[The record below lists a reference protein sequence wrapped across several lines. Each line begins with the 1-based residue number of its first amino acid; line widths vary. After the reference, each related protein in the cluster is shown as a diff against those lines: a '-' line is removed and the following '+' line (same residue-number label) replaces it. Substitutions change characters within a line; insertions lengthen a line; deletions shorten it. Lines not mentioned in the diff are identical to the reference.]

1 MLEPFFAWLL
11 VAIVGAMSELSFRLW
26 RTAVENDAG
35 FWPCMGRLLLFAV
48 FFSLTMTWAIGAIR
62 AGTRTEK

>member
-1 MLEPFFAWLL
+1 
-11 VAIVGAMSELSFRLW
+11 MSELSFRLW

-48 FFSLTMTWAIGAIR
+48 FFSLTMTWATGAIR